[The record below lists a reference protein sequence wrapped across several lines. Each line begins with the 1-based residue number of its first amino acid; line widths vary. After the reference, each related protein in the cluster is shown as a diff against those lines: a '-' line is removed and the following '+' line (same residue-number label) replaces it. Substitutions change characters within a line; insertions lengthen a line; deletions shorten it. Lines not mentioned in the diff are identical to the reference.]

1 MLFYKNLNSCV
12 LLSAVSVDG
21 CGPSSRR
28 VSPIAV
34 GPRIKL
40 KPNQKAESRTPTA
53 CEMEA
58 DRSNSLAGICRGS
71 PGIVANQPRT
81 HPYWRQVAGSTDGS
95 GAGFALSLSCAVAL
109 CCLLLRC
116 GVLNQRG
123 PGFHSR
129 CLQDCCLNRPP
140 AHRVQGDAH
149 GPGIGRSSP
158 NNWKRRPCG
167 RRSPAKFGGGSFFEY
182 VWRWCSC

>member
-1 MLFYKNLNSCV
+1 MW
-12 LLSAVSVDG
+12 AVVAVRFATCYRLAKQIEVKPKAASW
-21 CGPSSRR
+21 RR
-28 VSPIAV
+28 
-34 GPRIKL
+34 
-40 KPNQKAESRTPTA
+40 TA
-53 CEMEA
+53 CELEA
-58 DRSNSLAGICRGS
+58 DRGNSLAGICRES

-81 HPYWRQVAGSTDGS
+81 HPYWRPVTGSTDGS

-109 CCLLLRC
+109 CCVLLRC

-158 NNWKRRPCG
+158 NNWKRHPCG
-167 RRSPAKFGGGSFFEY
+167 RRSPAKLGCVWGGAFFEY

>member
-1 MLFYKNLNSCV
+1 MW
-12 LLSAVSVDG
+12 AVVAVRFAN
-21 CGPSSRR
+21 CRR
-28 VSPIAV
+28 S
-34 GPRIKL
+34 
-40 KPNQKAESRTPTA
+40 PNQIEAKSEAESRRPTA

-109 CCLLLRC
+109 CCVFLHC
-116 GVLNQRG
+116 GALNQRI
-123 PGFHSR
+123 PGVRSG
-129 CLQDCCLNRPP
+129 CLQDCCPNRPP
-140 AHRVQGDAH
+140 AHRVQGDAP
-149 GPGIGRSSP
+149 GLGIGRSSP
-158 NNWKRRPCG
+158 KSWKRRACG
-167 RRSPAKFGGGSFFEY
+167 RRSPAKLGESFFEY